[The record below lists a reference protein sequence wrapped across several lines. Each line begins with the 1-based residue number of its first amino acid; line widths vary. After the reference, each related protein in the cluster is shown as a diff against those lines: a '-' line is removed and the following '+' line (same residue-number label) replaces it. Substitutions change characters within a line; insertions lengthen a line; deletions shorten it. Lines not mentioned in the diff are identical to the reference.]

1 MKLIQAITTSLCVA
15 LAFSATVIAQDAK
28 PKPSVLITSA
38 NIFDGQNEKLA
49 TGMSVLVEGN
59 KITKIAKS
67 IDAPSGA
74 TVIDANGRTMTPGL
88 IDCHVHLMWNLS
100 PGGMFDGMPD
110 YLAARTLADCK
121 ATLLRGYTS
130 VRDISGQV
138 LGAKRAIDEGYFEG
152 PRIWSS
158 GAGIGMTSG
167 HADLRTLNTL
177 PRLMG
182 GSGET
187 EVERIGLSILADGVP
202 EVLTASRMQMRK
214 GANFLKMYVSG
225 AVSGLRD
232 PLDISEFSFEEIKA
246 AADEAKRWNTYL
258 AVHSYTD
265 ASTQQA
271 LKAGAMSIEH
281 GNLITEETMK
291 LLAEKGAF
299 LSTQVGIFIT
309 DPPADWNAD
318 QRAKQKAAKD
328 GLANMFAL
336 AKKYKVKIASGTDLV
351 GTPAEKAEQAKE
363 LSSRLP
369 WFTPSEI
376 LTQATANNAELLSW
390 SGPRNPYPGKL
401 GVIEEGA
408 YADILLVDGNPLE
421 NLHLFDDPA
430 KNRALIMKDGKI
442 YKNTVK

>member
-1 MKLIQAITTSLCVA
+1 
-15 LAFSATVIAQDAK
+15 
-28 PKPSVLITSA
+28 
-38 NIFDGQNEKLA
+38 
-49 TGMSVLVEGN
+49 
-59 KITKIAKS
+59 
-67 IDAPSGA
+67 
-74 TVIDANGRTMTPGL
+74 
-88 IDCHVHLMWNLS
+88 
-100 PGGMFDGMPD
+100 MFDGMPD
-110 YLAARTLADCK
+110 YLAARTLADCR

-138 LGAKRAIDEGYFEG
+138 LGAKRAIDEGFYEG

-258 AVHSYTD
+258 AVHTYTD

-309 DPPADWNAD
+309 NPPADWNED

-328 GLANMFAL
+328 GLTTMFEL
-336 AKKYKVKIASGTDLV
+336 ARKYKVKIASGTDLV
-351 GTPAEKAEQAKE
+351 GTPEEKAVQAKE
-363 LSSRLP
+363 LSSRLT
-369 WFTPSEI
+369 WFKPAEI
-376 LTQATANNAELLSW
+376 LTQATANNAELLAM

-401 GVIEEGA
+401 GVLEEGA
-408 YADILLVDGNPLE
+408 FADLLLVDGNPLDD
-421 NLHLFDDPA
+421 LHLFDDPA
-430 KNRALIMKDGKI
+430 KNLALIMKDGKV
-442 YKNTVK
+442 YKNTIK